1 MKANEFIIKK
11 EFVDPADDP
20 NAGFDKEFKQDSMF
34 NQLGKILDSQG
45 NPRPLDT
52 VVTDDGQK
60 HKVSFGH
67 ARKLRQL
74 LTAPRVKPD
83 VKRQFTKDLQT
94 SEVLS
99 KFLQAK
105 TGDEMVDIFTSM
117 YKIDQAEPT
126 NYGD

>member
-1 MKANEFIIKK
+1 MKAKEFIIKK

-52 VVTDDGQK
+52 VVTDDGKK
-60 HKVSFGH
+60 HKVNFRQAS
-67 ARKLRQL
+67 ALRRL
-74 LTAPRVKPD
+74 LTAPRLKPD
-83 VKRQFTKDLQT
+83 IKAKFTKDLQT
-94 SEVLS
+94 SEVLE
-99 KFLQAK
+99 KFLQAN
-105 TGDEMVDIFTSM
+105 DMVELFVSM
-117 YKIDQAEPT
+117 YDIEQTAPS

>member
-1 MKANEFIIKK
+1 MNAKEFIIKK

-52 VVTDDGQK
+52 VVTDDGKK
-60 HKVSFGH
+60 HKVNFRQAS
-67 ARKLRQL
+67 ALRRL

-83 VKRQFTKDLQT
+83 IKAKFTKDLQT
-94 SEVLS
+94 SEVLE
-99 KFLQAK
+99 KFLQAN
-105 TGDEMVDIFTSM
+105 DMVELFVSM
-117 YKIDQAEPT
+117 YDIEQTAPS

>member
-1 MKANEFIIKK
+1 MKAKEFTIKK

-52 VVTDDGQK
+52 VVTDDGKK
-60 HKVSFGH
+60 HKVNFQQ
-67 ARKLRQL
+67 ARGLRRL
-74 LTAPRVKPD
+74 LTAPRVKPEI
-83 VKRQFTKDLQT
+83 KAKFTKDLQT
-94 SEVLS
+94 SEVLE
-99 KFLQAK
+99 KFLQAN
-105 TGDEMVDIFTSM
+105 DMVELFVSM
-117 YKIDQAEPT
+117 YDIEQTAPS

>member
-1 MKANEFIIKK
+1 MKAKEFTIKK

-52 VVTDDGQK
+52 VVTDDGKK
-60 HKVSFGH
+60 HKVNFQQ
-67 ARKLRQL
+67 ARGLRRL
-74 LTAPRVKPD
+74 LTAPRVKPEI
-83 VKRQFTKDLQT
+83 KARFTKDLQT
-94 SEVLS
+94 SEVLE

-105 TGDEMVDIFTSM
+105 DMVELFVSM
-117 YKIDQAEPT
+117 YDIEQTAPS

>member
-45 NPRPLDT
+45 NPNPLDT
-52 VVTDDGQK
+52 VVTDDGKK
-60 HKVSFGH
+60 HKINFRQAST
-67 ARKLRQL
+67 LRRL

-83 VKRQFTKDLQT
+83 IKAKFTKDLQT
-94 SEVLS
+94 SEVLE
-99 KFLQAK
+99 KFLQAN
-105 TGDEMVDIFTSM
+105 DMVELFVSM
-117 YKIDQAEPT
+117 YDIEQTAPS

>member
-1 MKANEFIIKK
+1 MKAKEFTIKK

-52 VVTDDGQK
+52 VVTDDGKK
-60 HKVSFGH
+60 HKVNFQQ
-67 ARKLRQL
+67 ARGLRRL
-74 LTAPRVKPD
+74 LTAPREKPEI
-83 VKRQFTKDLQT
+83 KARFTKDLQT
-94 SEVLS
+94 SEVLE

-105 TGDEMVDIFTSM
+105 DMVELFVSM
-117 YKIDQAEPT
+117 YDIEQTAPS

>member
-1 MKANEFIIKK
+1 MKAKEFIIKK

-52 VVTDDGQK
+52 VVTDDGKK
-60 HKVSFGH
+60 HKVNFRQAS
-67 ARKLRQL
+67 ALRRL

-83 VKRQFTKDLQT
+83 IKAKFTKSLQT
-94 SEVLS
+94 SEVLE
-99 KFLQAK
+99 KFLQAN
-105 TGDEMVDIFTSM
+105 DMVELFVSM
-117 YKIDQAEPT
+117 YDIEQTAPS

>member
-1 MKANEFIIKK
+1 MKAKEFTIKK

-52 VVTDDGQK
+52 VVTDDGKQ
-60 HKVSFGH
+60 HKVNFQQ
-67 ARKLRQL
+67 ARGLRRL
-74 LTAPRVKPD
+74 LTAPRVKPEI
-83 VKRQFTKDLQT
+83 KARFTKDLQT
-94 SEVLS
+94 SEVLE

-105 TGDEMVDIFTSM
+105 DMVELFVSM
-117 YKIDQAEPT
+117 YDIEQTAPS

>member
-1 MKANEFIIKK
+1 MKAKEFTIKK

-52 VVTDDGQK
+52 VVTDDGKK
-60 HKVSFGH
+60 HKVNFQQ
-67 ARKLRQL
+67 ARGLRRL
-74 LTAPRVKPD
+74 LTAPRVKPEI
-83 VKRQFTKDLQT
+83 KARFTKDLQT
-94 SEVLS
+94 SEVLE

-105 TGDEMVDIFTSM
+105 DMVDLFVSM
-117 YKIDQAEPT
+117 YDIEQTAPS

>member
-1 MKANEFIIKK
+1 MKAKEFTIKR

-52 VVTDDGQK
+52 VVTDDGKK
-60 HKVSFGH
+60 HKVNFQQ
-67 ARKLRQL
+67 ARGLRRL
-74 LTAPRVKPD
+74 LTAPRVKPEI
-83 VKRQFTKDLQT
+83 KAKFTKDLQT
-94 SEVLS
+94 SEVLE

-105 TGDEMVDIFTSM
+105 DMVELFVSM
-117 YKIDQAEPT
+117 YDIEQTAPS

>member
-1 MKANEFIIKK
+1 MKAKEFTIKR

-52 VVTDDGQK
+52 VVTDDGKK
-60 HKVSFGH
+60 HKVNFQQ
-67 ARKLRQL
+67 ARGLRRL
-74 LTAPRVKPD
+74 LTAPRVKPEI
-83 VKRQFTKDLQT
+83 KARFTKDLQT
-94 SEVLS
+94 SEVLE

-105 TGDEMVDIFTSM
+105 DMVELFVSM
-117 YKIDQAEPT
+117 YDIEQTAPS

>member
-52 VVTDDGQK
+52 VVTDDGKK
-60 HKVSFGH
+60 HKVNFQQ
-67 ARKLRQL
+67 ARSLRRL
-74 LTAPRVKPD
+74 LTAPRVKPEI
-83 VKRQFTKDLQT
+83 KARFTKDLQT
-94 SEVLS
+94 SEVLE
-99 KFLQAK
+99 KFLQEK
-105 TGDEMVDIFTSM
+105 DMVELFVSM
-117 YKIDQAEPT
+117 YDIEQTAPS

>member
-1 MKANEFIIKK
+1 MKAKEFIIKK

-52 VVTDDGQK
+52 VVTDDGKK
-60 HKVSFGH
+60 HKVNFRQAS
-67 ARKLRQL
+67 ALRRL

-83 VKRQFTKDLQT
+83 IKAKFTKDLQT
-94 SEVLS
+94 SEVLE
-99 KFLQAK
+99 KFLQAN
-105 TGDEMVDIFTSM
+105 DMVELFVSM
-117 YKIDQAEPT
+117 YDIEQTAPS

>member
-1 MKANEFIIKK
+1 MKAKEFTIKK

-52 VVTDDGQK
+52 VVTDDGKK
-60 HKVSFGH
+60 HKVNFQQ
-67 ARKLRQL
+67 ARGLRRL
-74 LTAPRVKPD
+74 LTAPRVKAEI
-83 VKRQFTKDLQT
+83 KARFTKDLQT
-94 SEVLS
+94 SEVLE

-105 TGDEMVDIFTSM
+105 DMVELFVSM
-117 YKIDQAEPT
+117 YDIEQTAPS

>member
-1 MKANEFIIKK
+1 MKAKEFTIKK

-52 VVTDDGQK
+52 VVTDDGKK
-60 HKVSFGH
+60 HKVNFRQAS
-67 ARKLRQL
+67 ALRRL

-83 VKRQFTKDLQT
+83 IKARFTKDLQT
-94 SEVLS
+94 SEVLE
-99 KFLQAK
+99 KFLQAN
-105 TGDEMVDIFTSM
+105 DMVELFVSM
-117 YKIDQAEPT
+117 YDIEQTAPS

>member
-1 MKANEFIIKK
+1 MRAKDFIIKK

-20 NAGFDKEFKQDSMF
+20 NAGYDKEFKQDSMF

-52 VVTDDGQK
+52 VVTDDGKK
-60 HKVSFGH
+60 HKVNFNQ
-67 ARKLRQL
+67 AKTLRRL

-83 VKRQFTKDLQT
+83 IKAKFTKDIQT
-94 SEVLS
+94 SEVLD
-99 KFLQAK
+99 KFLQSK
-105 TGDEMVDIFTSM
+105 DMVDLFVSM
-117 YKIDQAEPT
+117 YSIEQTAPS

>member
-1 MKANEFIIKK
+1 MKAKEFTIKK

-52 VVTDDGQK
+52 VVTDDGKK
-60 HKVSFGH
+60 HKVNFQQ
-67 ARKLRQL
+67 ARGLRRL

-83 VKRQFTKDLQT
+83 IKARFTKDLQT
-94 SEVLS
+94 SEVLE

-105 TGDEMVDIFTSM
+105 DMVELFVSM
-117 YKIDQAEPT
+117 YDIEQTAPS

>member
-1 MKANEFIIKK
+1 MRARDFIIKK

-52 VVTDDGQK
+52 VVTDDGKK
-60 HKVSFGH
+60 HKVNFRQAS
-67 ARKLRQL
+67 ALRRL
-74 LTAPRVKPD
+74 LTAPRVKPEI
-83 VKRQFTKDLQT
+83 KARFTKDLQT
-94 SEVLS
+94 SEVLE
-99 KFLQAK
+99 KFLQSN
-105 TGDEMVDIFTSM
+105 DMVELFVSM
-117 YKIDQAEPT
+117 YDIEQTAPS

>member
-1 MKANEFIIKK
+1 MKAKEFTIKK

-20 NAGFDKEFKQDSMF
+20 NAGFDKEFKEDSMF

-52 VVTDDGQK
+52 VVTDDGKK
-60 HKVSFGH
+60 HKVNFQQ
-67 ARKLRQL
+67 ARGLRRL
-74 LTAPRVKPD
+74 LTAPRVKPEI
-83 VKRQFTKDLQT
+83 KARFTKDLQT
-94 SEVLS
+94 SEVLE

-105 TGDEMVDIFTSM
+105 DMVELFVSM
-117 YKIDQAEPT
+117 YDIEQTAPS

>member
-1 MKANEFIIKK
+1 MRANEFITPIKK
-11 EFVDPADDP
+11 EFQDPADDP

-52 VVTDDGQK
+52 VVTDDGKK
-60 HKVSFGH
+60 HKVNFRQAS
-67 ARKLRQL
+67 ALRRL

-83 VKRQFTKDLQT
+83 IKAKFTKDLQT
-94 SEVLS
+94 SEVLE
-99 KFLQAK
+99 KFLQAN
-105 TGDEMVDIFTSM
+105 DMVELFVSM
-117 YKIDQAEPT
+117 YDIEQTAPS